1 MTKYSFRKDLESIN
15 SWATA
20 MGAGR
25 LESHSKIHRIAKSFK
40 EPLARVQRQETPIV
54 ELASRLGL

>member
-20 MGAGR
+20 MGR
-25 LESHSKIHRIAKSFK
+25 RVRKSWQEIQDSKKPR
-40 EPLARVQRQETPIV
+40 EPLAGVQRQETPVV
-54 ELASRLGL
+54 ELGSRLGL